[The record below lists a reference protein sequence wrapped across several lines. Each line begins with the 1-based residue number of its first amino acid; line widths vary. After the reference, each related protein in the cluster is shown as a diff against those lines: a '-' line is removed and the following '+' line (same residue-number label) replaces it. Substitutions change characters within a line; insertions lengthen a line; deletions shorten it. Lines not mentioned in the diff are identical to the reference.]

1 MSRASAH
8 AARLPWPDRPPRAR
22 RVAACAAVLA
32 AGLAGGC
39 GSGPAGPG
47 PRPEQLP
54 RAVTAG
60 TAPSAGAGA
69 PARPAVAVP
78 RPDYADP
85 ASVAAA
91 FFTAWASVDA
101 GDDRPAAFVARIAPL
116 VTPALA
122 RQLAA
127 GQPGPA
133 DWQLMRDDDVIS
145 LVHVQAVTHPSG
157 APPPSRAQ
165 EYLRIYAVRV
175 TTTAGR
181 RATISDGITVRLT
194 RLRRR
199 WLVAQLLFW

>member
-1 MSRASAH
+1 MPPDCP
-8 AARLPWPDRPPRAR
+8 ARDRPPRAR

-54 RAVTAG
+54 RAVTAD
-60 TAPSAGAGA
+60 TAPSTGAGA

-101 GDDRPAAFVARIAPL
+101 VDDRPAASVARMRAAGHPGAGPP
-116 VTPALA
+116 V
-122 RQLAA
+122 AA

-133 DWQLMRDDDVIS
+133 EWQLMRDDDVIS

-181 RATISDGITVRLT
+181 RATISDGITVRST